1 MPHAACRMPMFFSK
15 IGEIA
20 YEEDCGIVIGGIFVC
35 GDIGGRYVSGD
46 GRGRAGICDRGRRE
60 K

>member
-1 MPHAACRMPMFFSK
+1 MPMFFSK